1 MEHEGP
7 DAAERGRERDGA
19 GPPRDADSPVTAADP
34 KSTRRRWE
42 SLGEVVLCSG
52 YPTQLA
58 IGGGLHLAGIPAL
71 TPEGGLSLPF
81 LAWTSA
87 LDTVLLLSLIVWLT
101 RRRGESAARLF
112 FGQKPAAR
120 ETLLGVALAPAVL
133 GLITVTML
141 VIRLVAPALRTVP
154 ENPLEALAKSREG
167 LLILLAMVTLAGGVR
182 EELQRAFLLD
192 RFRRDLGGPAT
203 GLLVTTVGFGIGHLL
218 QGWDAVIVTGLLGLM
233 WGIVYL
239 RRGSTI
245 APMVSHALAN
255 AAQVVVAHLRP

>member
-7 DAAERGRERDGA
+7 AATPIDDGGERA
-19 GPPRDADSPVTAADP
+19 GIQRDAGFGEDRLATS
-34 KSTRRRWE
+34 RRRKWE

-58 IGGGLHLAGIPAL
+58 IGGGLHLAGVPAI

-87 LDTVLLLSLIVWLT
+87 LDTILLLTLVVWLT
-101 RRRGESAARLF
+101 RRRGDSVKQLF
-112 FGQKPAAR
+112 FGHRPAAR
-120 ETLLGVALAPAVL
+120 EALLGVALAPAVL

-154 ENPLEALAKSREG
+154 VNPLEELAKSREG

-182 EELQRAFLLD
+182 EELQRAFLLG
-192 RFRRDLGGPAT
+192 RFRRDLGGPAV
-203 GLLVTTVGFGIGHLL
+203 GLLITTIGFGVGHLL
-218 QGWDAVIVTGLLGLM
+218 QGWDAVIVTGLLGLF
-233 WGIVYL
+233 WGVVYL

-255 AAQVVVAHLRP
+255 ALQIVVAHVRP